1 MPNKRTWWN
10 MHKICIH
17 RYVPSVEY
25 FTFMDVKDRLF
36 QSSKLS
42 AEFFYFDFVILQD
55 HKCYYSLLNEKIRMN
70 EKFAKS
76 EKVKFYPYLGNIY
89 F

>member
-25 FTFMDVKDRLF
+25 FNRRIFSVVLTFMDVKDRLF

-55 HKCYYSLLNEKIRMN
+55 HKCYSFNFYFFCKMKE
-70 EKFAKS
+70 S
-76 EKVKFYPYLGNIY
+76 E
-89 F
+89 